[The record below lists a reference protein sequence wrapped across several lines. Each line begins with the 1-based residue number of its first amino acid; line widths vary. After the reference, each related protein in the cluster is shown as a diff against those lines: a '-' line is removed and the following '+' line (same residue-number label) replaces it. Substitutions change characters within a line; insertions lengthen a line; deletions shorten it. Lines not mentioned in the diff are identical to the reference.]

1 MKMAS
6 KNFSGLLSSFLIA
19 YLPRTRGVSDN
30 TISAYRDAFILFL
43 QFMADTQGKKP
54 ERISFDDFTVTNIDA
69 FLRWLESDRGSSV
82 STCNNRL
89 AAIKSFFRYV
99 QTETPEWIDTA
110 SAVLAISA
118 KKVAQPVIHY
128 LSVDAIKLL
137 LEAAQADGIRDLA
150 LLSLMYDSGARV
162 QEIADLVVSDVRLEK
177 PGTVKLTGK
186 GRKTRIVPLT
196 VQVAGI
202 LSRYIKMLKYATQG
216 EPLFKNW
223 RSEPI
228 GRAGI
233 AYVLQKHTQTANA
246 ASPGVVPQKVT
257 PHMLRHS
264 KAMHLLENGV
274 NLIYIRDFLGHETVV
289 TTEAYAKANPEM
301 KRKAIEAS
309 SQKILPDSNYS
320 MSEKEDLMRWL
331 RETI

>member
-1 MKMAS
+1 M
-6 KNFSGLLSSFLIA
+6 
-19 YLPRTRGVSDN
+19 VH
-30 TISAYRDAFILFL
+30 
-43 QFMADTQGKKP
+43 
-54 ERISFDDFTVTNIDA
+54 
-69 FLRWLESDRGSSV
+69 
-82 STCNNRL
+82 
-89 AAIKSFFRYV
+89 YV
-99 QTETPEWIDTA
+99 QTIAPEWIDNA

-118 KKVAQPVIHY
+118 KKVAQPVIFY

-137 LEAAQADGIRDLA
+137 LQAAKTDSIRDLA

-162 QEIADLVVSDVRLEK
+162 QEIADLAVSDVRLEK

-196 VQVAGI
+196 VQVIDI
-202 LSRYIKMLKYATQG
+202 LSRYIKTLKSPANG
-216 EPLFKNW
+216 ERLFKNW
-223 RSEPI
+223 RGEPI

-233 AYVLQKHTQTANA
+233 AYVLQKHVQTTNA
-246 ASPGVVPQKVT
+246 VSPGVIPPKVT

-289 TTEAYAKANPEM
+289 TTEVYAKANPEI

-309 SQKILPDSNYS
+309 NQKILPGSNYS
-320 MSEKEDLMRWL
+320 ISEKDDLLRWL